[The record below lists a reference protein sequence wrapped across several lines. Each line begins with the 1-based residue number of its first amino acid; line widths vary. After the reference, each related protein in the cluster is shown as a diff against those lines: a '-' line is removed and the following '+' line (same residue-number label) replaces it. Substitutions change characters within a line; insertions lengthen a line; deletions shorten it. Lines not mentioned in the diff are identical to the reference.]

1 MKNVNHWFADNGD
14 ITLRLNYPIN
24 ENSIVFDLGGY
35 VGDWTQRISQKYN
48 PNIFVFEP
56 IPDLINSLKNKF
68 SNNNKIKVFSFGLS
82 NETKQIPIY
91 FSNDGSSFYTNQ
103 NNKEIL
109 CDVVSIVDFIKEN
122 KIDNIDLMKINIEGD
137 EFPLLESM
145 LENNLITYVTDIQV
159 QFHQFIPNAVAR
171 RELIHKK
178 LSETHKLTYNYEF
191 VWENWQKK

>member
-1 MKNVNHWFADNGD
+1 
-14 ITLRLNYPIN
+14 
-24 ENSIVFDLGGY
+24 
-35 VGDWTQRISQKYN
+35 
-48 PNIFVFEP
+48 
-56 IPDLINSLKNKF
+56 
-68 SNNNKIKVFSFGLS
+68 
-82 NETKQIPIY
+82 
-91 FSNDGSSFYTNQ
+91 
-103 NNKEIL
+103 
-109 CDVVSIVDFIKEN
+109 
-122 KIDNIDLMKINIEGD
+122 MKINIEGD

>member
-68 SNNNKIKVFSFGLS
+68 SNNNKIKVFPFGLS

-122 KIDNIDLMKINIEGD
+122 KINNIDLMKINIEGD